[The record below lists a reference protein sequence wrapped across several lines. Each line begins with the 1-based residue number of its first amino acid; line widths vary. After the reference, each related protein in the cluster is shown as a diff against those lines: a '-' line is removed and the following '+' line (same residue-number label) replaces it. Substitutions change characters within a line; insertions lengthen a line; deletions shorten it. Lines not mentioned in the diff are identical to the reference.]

1 MIEFDGSTTVVS
13 YMMLGERVMAMRVS
27 VTVAAGAI
35 VLMLAAV
42 PAVLMTGCGGGGE
55 QTVGVAPGP
64 GSGIGGMETHEI
76 GPMVVQTEKTAAFKA
91 ETIPTDGDCTLLAF
105 TGAQINYLAS
115 TAMMDR
121 FVFSSN
127 RDGASGTNLYTCN
140 FDGSKLAR
148 LTSNAAYETYPR
160 WSPDG
165 TRIAF
170 TREWVG
176 ENARICTINADGT
189 GAKAL
194 TDGSTHD
201 TFPTWSPDGGQI
213 AYMAD
218 MGSSV
223 HDLWIMHAAD
233 GSNAVN
239 MTSSDDD
246 EKDPAWSP
254 DGSQLLYASDKYGS
268 YYQLMFAGYG
278 DVFERI
284 TDDTNDYAMPVWHP
298 KGWCIAFTTTER
310 HGIPEIELMN
320 MRDKRQRNFTS
331 SPSAD
336 ISPSFSSDGR
346 YISYTSNRSGIW
358 DIWVQES
365 YLSEYGW
372 GDELPGAIR
381 AYQVTS
387 GGTHNIYGDMG
398 SPTVQTERV
407 LIGEPGTDLF
417 GNDPIYPTAPAAIV
431 ALAADGYR
439 SMVRIGVAAAHLAGM
454 QIKPLANPGWYS
466 SGVEVSAAK
475 VANLRQD
482 GGLGRAPQIW
492 DLNALNA
499 GMVILHFNADTGKL
513 SSVIPIQETAY
524 TSGAGTDSQSAP
536 YSAAAD
542 GDGMRLTGAFAAVF
556 DAEGRN
562 LAPSGASSVTLGRDG
577 QVLSAD

>member
-1 MIEFDGSTTVVS
+1 
-13 YMMLGERVMAMRVS
+13 MMLGERVMAMRAS
-27 VTVAAGAI
+27 VTVAAGVI

-42 PAVLMTGCGGGGE
+42 PTVLMTGCGGSGE
-55 QTVGVAPGP
+55 QTAGGAPGP
-64 GSGIGGMETHEI
+64 DSGIGGMETHEI

-91 ETIPTDGDCTLLAF
+91 ETIPTDGSCTLLAL

-127 RDGASGTNLYTCN
+127 RGSSGYNLYTCN
-140 FDGSKLAR
+140 FDGSNVVR
-148 LTSNAAYETYPR
+148 LTNNAAYELYPR

-170 TREWVG
+170 GREWEG
-176 ENARICTINADGT
+176 ANGRICTINADGT
-189 GAKAL
+189 GTKAL
-194 TDGSTHD
+194 TDDSLD
-201 TFPTWSPDGGQI
+201 AEYPSWSPDGGQI
-213 AYMAD
+213 AYMTY
-218 MGSSV
+218 MGGGN
-223 HDLWIMHAAD
+223 HDLWIMHSAD

-246 EKDPAWSP
+246 EMHPAWSP
-254 DGSQLLYASDKYGS
+254 DGSQLLYVSDEHGP
-268 YYQLMFAGYG
+268 YQLMFAEYG

-284 TDDTNDYAMPVWHP
+284 THDTNDYAMPAWHP
-298 KGWCIAFTTTER
+298 EGWCIAFVTTER
-310 HGIPEIELMN
+310 HGVPEIELMN
-320 MRDKRQRNFTS
+320 LYNEKQRNFTS
-331 SPSAD
+331 SPSRDTA
-336 ISPSFSSDGR
+336 PRFSSDGS
-346 YISYTSNRSGIW
+346 YICYTSNRSGNW

-365 YLSEYGW
+365 YLSEQGLSM
-372 GDELPGAIR
+372 DENFPGPIR
-381 AYQVTS
+381 AYQVTKNPS
-387 GGTHNIYGDMG
+387 DDAYGDMG
-398 SPTVQTERV
+398 SPTVQTARV
-407 LIGEPGTDLF
+407 LIGSPGTDLF

-439 SMVRIGVAAAHLAGM
+439 SMVRIGVAAAHMAGM

-482 GGLGRAPQIW
+482 GGLGRAPQVW
-492 DLNALNA
+492 DLNSLNA
-499 GMVILHFNADTGKL
+499 GMVILHFDAHTGKL

-524 TSGAGTDSQSAP
+524 TSGAGTASQPAP

-562 LAPSGASSVTLGRDG
+562 LAPSGASSVRLRRDG
-577 QVLSAD
+577 QVLAAN